1 MLPVTADDEHAD
13 LMGCWQPMR
22 VLLNR
27 MPSLL
32 HWLGDVEQLA
42 LREKADRV
50 KSLGSHLEGAVMLIQ
65 AHNYGPVYALLR
77 TCLEHAVVDW
87 LVFQGRTFVQRISN
101 VSEDTW
107 AGWQRERSD
116 GAEWTR
122 MIRDWNR
129 NRKGQVRIVREGL
142 YSEPAEDGTRQQISI
157 YYFLLEQY
165 RPELGPPSQ
174 QVDDGLIGED
184 RLRRTAEENR
194 ALWEVYLTWSSLLI
208 NLRENRLVD
217 EEDASRLGVHYRFL
231 SGYAHPVADQR
242 RTLYG
247 KDAWQE
253 WPRYD
258 HYSSEL
264 ALLYV
269 LTIGIHELRNFVKS
283 VGDETDV
290 TLTELDQVE
299 GTISNAEAA
308 TQHFWFLGDNPHEF
322 DTWHA
327 ANVRLFRTYRG
338 TGSPDIS
345 TESSV
350 DKIAYPRDP
359 LDRLVSMHSS
369 AQELMTGLAYVS
381 PWPRADAR
389 FR

>member
-1 MLPVTADDEHAD
+1 
-13 LMGCWQPMR
+13 MR

-32 HWLGDVEQLA
+32 QWIGDVEQLA

-65 AHNYGPVYALLR
+65 AYKYDAAFALLR
-77 TCLEHAVVDW
+77 TCLEHVILDW

-107 AGWQRERSD
+107 VNWQHEKSE

-122 MIRDWNR
+122 MIRDWTR
-129 NRKGQVRIVREGL
+129 TRKGQVRIVSEGL
-142 YSEPAEDGTRQQISI
+142 FAEPEEDGKRQQISI

-165 RPELGPPSQ
+165 RPELGPPSE
-174 QVDDGLIGED
+174 QVDDGLIGENE
-184 RLRRTAEENR
+184 LRRTAEENR
-194 ALWEVYLTWSSLLI
+194 ALWQVYLTWSSLLL
-208 NLRENRLVD
+208 NLRENGLVD
-217 EEDASRLGVHYRFL
+217 EEDVDRLGVHYRFL
-231 SGYAHPVADQR
+231 SGHAHPVANQR

-247 KDAWQE
+247 KDTWHG

-264 ALLYV
+264 GLLYV
-269 LTIGIHELRNFVKS
+269 LTLGILELSNFAKS
-283 VGDETDV
+283 VLGETDV
-290 TLTELDQVE
+290 ILAELDQVE
-299 GTISNAEAA
+299 EAILDAQAA
-308 TQHFWFLGDNPHEF
+308 TQHFWFLGYNPHEF
-322 DTWHA
+322 DIWRAT
-327 ANVRLFRTYRG
+327 NVRSFRAHRV
-338 TGSPDIS
+338 TGGADTSTDSP
-345 TESSV
+345 V
-350 DKIAYPRDP
+350 GRIAYPRDP

-369 AQELMTGLAYVS
+369 ARELMTGLTYVS